1 MLSYLLSAVV
11 MGFVMCIL
19 LLVLSFCYVS
29 FSGYA
34 FLNLSQAMQV
44 CGLLLLCTF
53 VSSALVALIA
63 HWVNSDHAWG
73 AFSTLAGTLIG
84 FLGGIYLPVGML
96 PSAVQGV
103 LKSLPFLHE
112 TAIMRDIFTASALR
126 DLFHTL
132 PASLFNTYR
141 EAMGITV
148 SLNNQTLSIH
158 IQIVALLLCGII
170 ALAITVYLLNKHTTF
185 NR

>member
-1 MLSYLLSAVV
+1 MTFSIFPSSCRPAV
-11 MGFVMCIL
+11 CCCYARL
-19 LLVLSFCYVS
+19 YPVLWLHSL
-29 FSGYA
+29 A
-34 FLNLSQAMQV
+34 Q
-44 CGLLLLCTF
+44 
-53 VSSALVALIA
+53 
-63 HWVNSDHAWG
+63 WVNSDHAWG

-96 PSAVQGV
+96 PGAVQGI

-112 TAIMRDIFTASALR
+112 TAMMRDIFTASALQ

-132 PASLFNTYR
+132 PASLSDTYR
-141 EAMGITV
+141 EAMGITI

-158 IQIVALLLCGII
+158 IQIFALLLCGII
-170 ALAITVYLLNKHTTF
+170 ALGITVYVMNRHTAF